1 MTHSDASHVLSCF
14 EICRYESK
22 LVDDIIKEIHRRL
35 PKLLYVDPNI
45 VGMNS
50 HLEKLMSLLE
60 IEPGEVR
67 MIGIYGFGGIGKTSI
82 INALHNKILH
92 KFESVSYLANVRDSD
107 LLKLQQQLLDDTL
120 MTKGRIALKNLI
132 EGKKT
137 ISEKLS
143 STKVLIF
150 LDDVNELTQL
160 EYLIGERGW
169 FDRGSRIVITTRN
182 KDLVTTYVDA
192 TYEVDKLNYKE
203 AHLLFCRYAFK
214 QNRPKEGYDSLCHH
228 AVQYADGIPLVL
240 KRLGSQ
246 LSGKGQHG
254 WTIEL
259 TKMKEVPNMEI
270 VKELNISFHELD
282 DTAMNIFLD
291 IACFFKGHDRQRVSR
306 ILDRFRHHAESG
318 INVLLGRC
326 FITISKT
333 NTINMHGFLAQMG
346 KEKVDIE
353 DRREPG
359 NRSRLWR
366 RKDIHRVL
374 KKITSQ
380 KFWLLLFSFFTTFQ

>member
-1 MTHSDASHVLSCF
+1 MSFATHSNASHVLSCF
-14 EICRYESK
+14 EICRYESD
-22 LVDDIIKEIHRRL
+22 LVVDIIKEIHRRL
-35 PKLLYVDPNI
+35 PKLLYEDPDI

-60 IEPGEVR
+60 IESDKVH
-67 MIGIYGFGGIGKTSI
+67 MIGVYGFGGIGKTTI

-92 KFESVSYLANVRDSD
+92 KFESISYLANVREASTQHSG

-120 MTKGRIALKNLI
+120 MTKGRIALKNLF
-132 EGKKT
+132 EGKT
-137 ISEKLS
+137 AIREKLS

-150 LDDVNELTQL
+150 LDDVDDSQQL
-160 EYLIGERGW
+160 DDLIGRHDW
-169 FDRGSRIVITTRN
+169 FGLGSRIVITTRN
-182 KDLVTTYVDA
+182 KGWVTSCVDA
-192 TYEVDKLNYKE
+192 TYEVDKLNYEE
-203 AHLLFCRYAFK
+203 ARLLFCRYAFK
-214 QNRPKEGYDSLCHH
+214 QDRPKEGYDNLCRH

-246 LSGKGQHG
+246 LSGKGQHD

-259 TKMKEVPNMEI
+259 TKLKEVPNMEI

-282 DTAMNIFLD
+282 HTAMNIFLD

-306 ILDRFRHHAESG
+306 ILDRFRGHAESG

-346 KEKVDIE
+346 KEAVDKE

-366 RKDIHRVL
+366 PKDIHRVL
-374 KKITSQ
+374 KKEREMVR
-380 KFWLLLFSFFTTFQ
+380 

>member
-1 MTHSDASHVLSCF
+1 MSFATHSNASHVLSCF
-14 EICRYESK
+14 EICRYESD
-22 LVDDIIKEIHRRL
+22 LVVDIIKEIHRRL
-35 PKLLYVDPNI
+35 PKLLYEDPDI

-60 IEPGEVR
+60 IESDKVH
-67 MIGIYGFGGIGKTSI
+67 MIGVYGFGGIGKTTI

-92 KFESVSYLANVRDSD
+92 KFESISYLANVREASTQHSG

-120 MTKGRIALKNLI
+120 MTKGRIALKNLF
-132 EGKKT
+132 EGKT
-137 ISEKLS
+137 AIREKLS

-150 LDDVNELTQL
+150 LDDVDDSQQL
-160 EYLIGERGW
+160 DNLIGRHDW
-169 FDRGSRIVITTRN
+169 FGLGSRIVITTRN
-182 KDLVTTYVDA
+182 KGWVTSCVDA

-214 QNRPKEGYDSLCHH
+214 QDRPKEGYDSLCHD

-246 LSGKGQHG
+246 LSGKGQHD

-259 TKMKEVPNMEI
+259 AKLKEVPNMEI

-306 ILDRFRHHAESG
+306 ILDRFRHHAEIG
-318 INVLLGRC
+318 INDLLGRC

-346 KEKVDIE
+346 KEEVDKE

-366 RKDIHRVL
+366 PKDIHRVL
-374 KKITSQ
+374 KKEREMVR
-380 KFWLLLFSFFTTFQ
+380 